1 MKEKVVATY
10 EDGLSTVEITNRY
23 GTFVGHAK
31 LHPEDVAFE
40 SNFAGCRFAEMKA
53 GIKIFQAKI
62 KDVRVKIKTLE
73 DFEKVLINCKDYDPN
88 SFEGKRLRKQ
98 IYLLKR
104 ELNQLLANKTSLS
117 SKLKEHI
124 DYRDKV
130 VHKYAKVKKD

>member
-1 MKEKVVATY
+1 MYNDE
-10 EDGLSTVEITNRY
+10 
-23 GTFVGHAK
+23 
-31 LHPEDVAFE
+31 
-40 SNFAGCRFAEMKA
+40 
-53 GIKIFQAKI
+53 
-62 KDVRVKIKTLE
+62 IKTE

-104 ELNQLLANKTSLS
+104 ELNQLLANKTSLN